1 MMKNNSL
8 FFLLC
13 LLLLLS
19 ACQTEENP
27 FDATGTFEAT
37 EIIISSEVNGKILRF
52 DAEEGDE
59 VKQNQVLAQV
69 DILSLELQKAQL
81 AASVEAI
88 GQKQND
94 ARPQVAVLQEQQK
107 ANDAQIQ
114 TMETQLKV
122 LQKEQARIAKLY
134 QAEAATPQQMDQI
147 DGQVEVLAKQIAAA
161 QTQKSILAAQ
171 MDAAVKTVAIQNRG
185 LSSERKPLQKKMAQL
200 DDQMKRA
207 QIINPTKGT
216 ILTKYVNANEL
227 VGAGRPLYKLAD
239 LSEMILRAYITGD
252 QLSQVKTG
260 DEVEVFVDADADSYK
275 TYQGKVTWIASKAE
289 FTPKTIQTKEERA
302 NLVYAI
308 KVAVPND
315 GYLKIGMYGEVNFKK
330 ENSAE

>member
-1 MMKNNSL
+1 MKNNSL

-13 LLLLLS
+13 LLLLN
-19 ACQTEENP
+19 ACKTEENP

-52 DAEEGDE
+52 DAEEGEE
-59 VKQNQVLAQV
+59 VKPNQVLAQV

-81 AASVEAI
+81 EASVEAI

-94 ARPQVAVLQEQQK
+94 ARPQVAVLEQQQK
-107 ANDAQIQ
+107 SNDAQIL
-114 TMETQLKV
+114 TMQTQLKV
-122 LQKEQARIAKLY
+122 LQKEQTRIAKLFK
-134 QAEAATPQQMDQI
+134 AEAATPQQMDQV
-147 DGQVEVLAKQIAAA
+147 DGQVEVLVKKISAA

-171 MDAAVKTVAIQNRG
+171 IDATVKTVAIQNRG
-185 LSSERKPLQKKMAQL
+185 VSSERKPLQKKMEQL

-207 QIINPTKGT
+207 QIINPIKGT

-227 VGAGRPLYKLAD
+227 VAAGRPLYKLAD
-239 LSEMILRAYITGD
+239 LSEMVLRAYITGN
-252 QLSQVKTG
+252 QLSQVKMG

-289 FTPKTIQTKEERA
+289 FTPKTIQTKAERA

-315 GYLKIGMYGEVNFKK
+315 GYLKIGMYGEVNFKNAK
-330 ENSAE
+330 ASE